1 MVKQNML
8 RFAIPFH
15 IANYDSLQKEKF
27 KSIEEKY
34 GWERAHIIQGEND
47 LYDYITELAGEK
59 ETSAIA
65 HSWKLPKKKYDQELF
80 VSEVSAKELFWKLSD
95 MGLLIFN
102 DELGI
107 FWYEIDTSGI
117 KEHDDFLDLA
127 YALKELSRSDNERN
141 YSVFNLHFNGIDD
154 PKYIDIKKDD
164 TVVIQE
170 IKDTKQGTIAVC
182 KNERNYSVFNL
193 HFNGIDY
200 PKYID
205 IKKDDTV
212 VIQEIKDTKQGT
224 IAVCKKKIG
233 LYKDVLCKFIPFFDI
248 DSFFSNRWKESG
260 KTLYPDRAIAFSWIY
275 EVVEKKEDYDAYDM
289 AFHLGRTYKSTYEMS
304 SNFKNEDF
312 YVPFDDSLWYG
323 SLEGCGNYTA
333 PKQEKE
339 FFNSGYEGRL
349 NTYYYIYLL
358 CLGQYYSLLQLAHRV
373 SVLPTN
379 EDMYSS
385 KNNILERMMDQI
397 HIFNLKNNY
406 SQIGHLTQH
415 NEFYEYLQNRLGI
428 NKMQEELEVE
438 LQALF
443 EMIEKKKTIKQEK
456 NNRVITIIG
465 GIFVV
470 LQAFINVAAMYDS
483 VISKDW
489 GYFAFAT
496 AGSFVLVVLGIIIWL
511 IGRIKK

>member
-1 MVKQNML
+1 ML

-15 IANYDSLQKEKF
+15 IANYDKLQKEKF
-27 KSIEEKY
+27 KSIEEKKI

-47 LYDYITELAGEK
+47 LYDYITELAGEE

-154 PKYIDIKKDD
+154 
-164 TVVIQE
+164 
-170 IKDTKQGTIAVC
+170 
-182 KNERNYSVFNL
+182 
-193 HFNGIDY
+193 

-358 CLGQYYSLLQLAHRV
+358 CLGQYYSLLQLAHSV

>member
-1 MVKQNML
+1 MVKQRML

-15 IANYDSLQKEKF
+15 IANYDRLQKEKF
-27 KSIEEKY
+27 KSIEEY

-47 LYDYITELAGEK
+47 LYDYITELAGDK

-65 HSWKLPKKKYDQELF
+65 HSWKLPKEKYHKKRF
-80 VSEVSAKELFWKLSD
+80 VSEVSKKKLYWKLSD

-107 FWYEIDTSGI
+107 FWYEVDALSI

-141 YSVFNLHFNGIDD
+141 YSVFNLQFNGTDD
-154 PKYIDIKKDD
+154 PKYRDIKKDD
-164 TVVIQE
+164 TVVIQD
-170 IKDTKQGTIAVC
+170 IKDTEQG
-182 KNERNYSVFNL
+182 K
-193 HFNGIDY
+193 
-200 PKYID
+200 
-205 IKKDDTV
+205 
-212 VIQEIKDTKQGT
+212 
-224 IAVCKKKIG
+224 IAVCKKKIS
-233 LYKDVLCKFIPFFDI
+233 LYKDVLCKFIPFFEI
-248 DSFFSNRWKESG
+248 DSFFSNRRKESG
-260 KTLYPDRAIAFSWIY
+260 KTIYPDRAIAFSWIY
-275 EVVEKKEDYDAYDM
+275 EVVEKKEDYDVYDM

-339 FFNSGYEGRL
+339 FFESGYAGRL

-373 SVLPTN
+373 SVLPTK

-385 KNNILERMMDQI
+385 KNNILEHMMDQI

-443 EMIEKKKTIKQEK
+443 EMIERKKTIKQEK

>member
-1 MVKQNML
+1 MVKQRML

-15 IANYDSLQKEKF
+15 IANYDRLQKEKF
-27 KSIEEKY
+27 KSIEEY

-47 LYDYITELAGEK
+47 LYDYITELAGDK

-65 HSWKLPKKKYDQELF
+65 HSWKLPKEKYHKKRF
-80 VSEVSAKELFWKLSD
+80 VSEVSKKKLYWKLSD

-107 FWYEIDTSGI
+107 FWYEVDALSI

-141 YSVFNLHFNGIDD
+141 YSVFNLQFNGTDD
-154 PKYIDIKKDD
+154 PKYRDIKKDD
-164 TVVIQE
+164 TVVIQD
-170 IKDTKQGTIAVC
+170 IKDTEQG
-182 KNERNYSVFNL
+182 K
-193 HFNGIDY
+193 
-200 PKYID
+200 
-205 IKKDDTV
+205 
-212 VIQEIKDTKQGT
+212 
-224 IAVCKKKIG
+224 IAVCKKKIS
-233 LYKDVLCKFIPFFDI
+233 LYKDVLCKFIPFFEI
-248 DSFFSNRWKESG
+248 DSFFSNRRKESG
-260 KTLYPDRAIAFSWIY
+260 KTIYPDRAIAFSWIY
-275 EVVEKKEDYDAYDM
+275 EVVEKKEDRDAYDM

-304 SNFKNEDF
+304 SNFKKEDF

-333 PKQEKE
+333 PKQKKE
-339 FFNSGYEGRL
+339 FFESGYAGRL

-373 SVLPTN
+373 SVLPTK

-385 KNNILERMMDQI
+385 KNNILEDMMDQI

-443 EMIEKKKTIKQEK
+443 EMIERKKTIKQEK

>member
-1 MVKQNML
+1 MDKNML

-15 IANYDSLQKEKF
+15 IANYARLQKEEF
-27 KSIEEKY
+27 KRIEEY

-59 ETSAIA
+59 ETSSIA
-65 HSWKLPKKKYDQELF
+65 HSWKLPKEKYHRERF
-80 VSEVSAKELFWKLSD
+80 CSEVSAKELSWKLSD
-95 MGLLIFN
+95 MGLLVFT

-141 YSVFNLHFNGIDD
+141 YSVFNLQFNGIDD
-154 PKYIDIKKDD
+154 PKYRDI
-164 TVVIQE
+164 E
-170 IKDTKQGTIAVC
+170 
-182 KNERNYSVFNL
+182 
-193 HFNGIDY
+193 
-200 PKYID
+200 
-205 IKKDDTV
+205 KDDTV

-233 LYKDVLCKFIPFFDI
+233 LYKDVLCKFIPFFEI
-248 DSFFSNRWKESG
+248 DSFFSNRRRESG

-349 NTYYYIYLL
+349 NTYYYIFLL
-358 CLGQYYSLLQLAHRV
+358 CLGQYYSLLQLAHKV

-406 SQIGHLTQH
+406 SQVGHLTQH

-428 NKMQEELEVE
+428 NKMQDELEVE

-443 EMIEKKKTIKQEK
+443 EMIERKKTIKQEK
-456 NNRVITIIG
+456 NSRVLTIIG

-470 LQAFINVAAMYDS
+470 LQAFINVAAMYNS
-483 VISKDW
+483 AISRDW

-496 AGSFVLVVLGIIIWL
+496 IGCFALAVLGVIIWL
-511 IGRIKK
+511 IGRMK

>member
-1 MVKQNML
+1 MIKQNML

-15 IANYDSLQKEKF
+15 IANYDGLQKEKF
-27 KSIEEKY
+27 KSIEKP

-65 HSWKLPKKKYDQELF
+65 HSWKLPKEKYHKERF
-80 VSEVSAKELFWKLSD
+80 VSEVSTKELSWKLSD

-107 FWYEIDTSGI
+107 FWYEVDASSI

-127 YALKELSRSDNERN
+127 YELKELSRGDNERN
-141 YSVFNLHFNGIDD
+141 YSVFNRQFNGIDD
-154 PKYIDIKKDD
+154 PKYREIENDD
-164 TVVIQE
+164 AVVVQE

-182 KNERNYSVFNL
+182 KRR
-193 HFNGIDY
+193 
-200 PKYID
+200 
-205 IKKDDTV
+205 
-212 VIQEIKDTKQGT
+212 
-224 IAVCKKKIG
+224 IG
-233 LYKDVLCKFIPFFDI
+233 LYKDVLCKFIPFLEI
-248 DSFFSNRWKESG
+248 DSFFSNRRKESG
-260 KTLYPDRAIAFSWIY
+260 KTLYPDRAVAFSWIY
-275 EVVEKKEDYDAYDM
+275 EVVEKRENCDAYDM

-304 SNFKNEDF
+304 SNFKKEDF

-333 PKQEKE
+333 PKQKKE
-339 FFNSGYEGRL
+339 FFESGYAGRL

-358 CLGQYYSLLQLAHRV
+358 CLGQYYSLLQLAHIV
-373 SVLPTN
+373 SALPTK

-385 KNNILERMMDQI
+385 KNNILEHMMDQI

-443 EMIEKKKTIKQEK
+443 EMIERKKTIKQEK